1 MNGGL
6 IESLSKQNYNDDLKE
21 KKPTDEL
28 DEQELMQLESLADI
42 LVSILLNET

>member
-6 IESLSKQNYNDDLKE
+6 IESLSKQNNNDDLKE

-28 DEQELMQLESLADI
+28 AEQELMQLESLADI

>member
-6 IESLSKQNYNDDLKE
+6 IESLSKQNNDDLNE

>member
-6 IESLSKQNYNDDLKE
+6 IESLSKQNNNDDLKE
-21 KKPTDEL
+21 KKGTDEL

>member
-6 IESLSKQNYNDDLKE
+6 IESLSKQNNNDDLKE